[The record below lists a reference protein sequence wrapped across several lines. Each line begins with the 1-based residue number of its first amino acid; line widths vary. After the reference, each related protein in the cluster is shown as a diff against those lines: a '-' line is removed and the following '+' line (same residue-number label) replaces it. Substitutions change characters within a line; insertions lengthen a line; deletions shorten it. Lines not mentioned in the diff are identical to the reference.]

1 MNHIE
6 RAWLV
11 PQPYQVNAA
20 NPDRRRKKRDA
31 RAFELEP
38 AETIVE
44 PAPRVEAVSERTLP
58 SGGDEGVGEYVN
70 IVV

>member
-1 MNHIE
+1 MNQIE
-6 RAWLV
+6 RTYLV
-11 PQPYQVNAA
+11 PQVYQVNAA
-20 NPDRRRKKRDA
+20 NPDRRRKNRDA

-38 AETIVE
+38 AEPNPE
-44 PAPRVEAVSERTLP
+44 SAPRAELASERTLS

>member
-6 RAWLV
+6 RTYLV
-11 PQPYQVNAA
+11 PQAFQVNAP
-20 NPDRRRKKRDA
+20 NPDRRRKNRDA

-38 AETIVE
+38 VEENVE
-44 PAPRVEAVSERTLP
+44 PAPRVEAVSERTLS